1 MSRNIDEKIVQM
13 QFDNKEFERNVQTSI
28 NTLGD
33 LKKSLQLNGATKGL
47 ENIDYASKKV
57 NMDVL
62 GSAVE
67 SVRVKF
73 SALEVIAVSALN
85 NITNS
90 VLNTAKRI
98 GSSLTIDPVRAGF
111 SEYETQINAIQ
122 TILANTESKGT
133 TLKDVNKALDELN
146 AYADKTIYNFTEM
159 TRNIGTFTAAG
170 TDLDTSVNAIQGI
183 ANLAAI
189 SGSTSQQA
197 SVAMYQLSQ
206 ALASGT
212 VKLMDWNSVV
222 NAGMGGQVFQDAL
235 KETARVHG
243 IKIDEMIEKEG
254 SFRETLKDGWITSE
268 ILTETL
274 HKFTL
279 SKEDMT
285 EAQIKE
291 NTAMLKAKG
300 YTEEQIEAIF
310 KLGKTA
316 TDAATKVKTFS
327 QLMDTLKEAAQSGW
341 TQTWEIIV
349 GDFEEA
355 KDLLTRIS
363 DVIGTMLNESAKVR
377 NEMLQGW
384 KDLDGRKILIEALKN
399 SFEGIMSVVK
409 SISDAFRDIFPRTT
423 SKQLLEI
430 TENFRDFTK
439 SFKEWAEA
447 SKTVNNIK
455 RIFKGL
461 FAALDIGVQIF
472 KAIASGFKTIIKQIA
487 PLTGGLFDF
496 VANIGDAIVKLRDF
510 VKAGDLFNKIVKKIS
525 SAITTIVKSVK
536 DFVSDVATA
545 IKEFAGIDSSSISE
559 FVDTVKKRFSPLT
572 KLFESIVDGIR
583 SIADV
588 FKTLFKFIGVILLKA
603 GMSIGAGISKIIDKF
618 DDLEFGNVIDN
629 FNKLLSSGIL
639 VTIEAFFIKLLNITD
654 DVGGFLESF
663 TEIFENIGD
672 VLESF
677 AGKLKAAALM
687 KIATAIAVL
696 VAAIFVLSTIDPGDV
711 TTSLTAIST
720 LFIEILGAM
729 TLLSAASGKRGFKAM
744 ISMSKMAGDMTTI
757 ATAILILAFALSKIA
772 KLDTKGV
779 ITALIAIAGLFTMMI
794 ATAKILSTDAKNT
807 KKMTKGLTALIAM
820 AVAIRILAGAVE
832 KLSSI
837 DGDKLCNGLMAIG
850 ILLAELAIS
859 MTYFMNN
866 LGKNKMG
873 AFKVAGLL
881 IVAAAIY
888 VLASAVKKLGS
899 LDFNTLSD
907 GLVSVGIL
915 LAAIVVFT
923 KYIGNPKKFI
933 STTIGITILSA
944 SLLILAEAVSR
955 MGNMSWEQI
964 GKGLLTIANALAVLA
979 IMLHIMPKNLTS
991 KGVGLVVIAS
1001 SLVILG
1007 AALSNMGGMSWG
1019 EMGRALISLSVSLAA
1034 IVVAMK
1040 FMTTAI
1046 PGALAMLILAPAL
1059 MVLALSL
1066 KVLGSMSI
1074 GEVILSLVALAGA
1087 FAVLGVA
1094 AYVLTPIVPIVLALG
1109 AAMLLLGAACVSIGA
1124 GVMAFAAG
1132 CASLA
1137 VSGAAGAA
1145 AVRVM
1150 VESFLGLIPL
1160 FIKSIGDF
1168 IVAILKVIADS
1179 GKAILDALTVV
1190 LLAIIRAIEQ
1200 SIPPL
1205 IKCLGVLLDS
1215 LLQFIVEYIP
1225 KVIDAGMKLIIGFLK
1240 GIADNIDK
1248 VVAQGINVVVNFIEG
1263 IASKIP
1269 DVIQSGV
1276 DLILSFINGI
1286 ADAIRNNTKPM
1297 IDAVDN
1303 LMDSVFY
1310 AIKEWIKH
1318 AIFSGG
1324 DLINGLIEGIRGEAK
1339 DLWTAMLGVVEDA
1352 WEGVKD
1358 FFGIH
1363 SPSTVAAEA
1372 GRFID
1377 QGLANGLKK
1386 FAGVVGKSA
1395 TNVGET
1401 AMDSLSEA
1409 ISGVSEMVSNDM
1421 DSTPVITP
1429 VIDLTEI
1436 QNGEKQLSKMFNK
1449 DHTISVNSANIKAA
1463 SIASGR
1469 ISASSGNNANN
1480 TAQQGAQISFTQNNY
1495 SPKALS
1501 RSDIY
1506 RQTKNQFSAMKGALV
1521 GS

>member
-291 NTAMLKAKG
+291 NEAMLKSKG
-300 YTEEQIEAIF
+300 YTEDQIEAIF

-327 QLMDTLKEAAQSGW
+327 QLFDTLKEAAQSGW

-355 KDLLTRIS
+355 KDLLTKIS
-363 DVIGTMLNESAKVR
+363 DVIGGMLNESAKTR

-384 KDLDGRKILIEALKN
+384 KDLDGRKVLIEALKN
-399 SFEGIMSVVK
+399 SFEGLMSVVK

-423 SKQLLEI
+423 SKQLFDI
-430 TENFRDFTK
+430 TEKFRDFTK
-439 SFKEWAEA
+439 NFKEWAEA

-472 KAIASGFKTIIKQIA
+472 KAIASGFKTIIKQVA

-536 DFVSDVATA
+536 DFVSDIATA

-588 FKTLFKFIGVILLKA
+588 FKNLFKFIGLLLIKL
-603 GMSIGAGISKIIDKF
+603 GMSIGNGISKIIDKF
-618 DDLEFGNVIDN
+618 DDLEFGNVVDN

-639 VTIEAFFIKLLNITD
+639 VTIEAFFIKLLSITD

-672 VLESF
+672 VLKSF
-677 AGKLKAAALM
+677 AGKLKAEALM

-696 VAAIFVLSTIDPGDV
+696 VAAIFVLSTINPDDV

-720 LFIEILGAM
+720 LFIEVLGTI

-744 ISMSKMAGDMTTI
+744 FSMSKMASDMMTI
-757 ATAILILAFALSKIA
+757 SIALLILATSLSKIA
-772 KLDTKGV
+772 KLETKGV
-779 ITALIAIAGLFTMMI
+779 ITGLIAIAAMLTMMI
-794 ATAKILSTDAKNT
+794 VTVKLLSTEAKNT
-807 KKMTKGLTALIAM
+807 KKMTKGLMSLVVM
-820 AVAIRILAGAVE
+820 AVAIRVLAGAVA

-837 DGDKLCNGLMAIG
+837 DGDKLRNGLVGVGVLLVEILAFMKLLNGAKINVLTATALVIMA
-850 ILLAELAIS
+850 AS
-859 MTYFMNN
+859 M
-866 LGKNKMG
+866 
-873 AFKVAGLL
+873 
-881 IVAAAIY
+881 II
-888 VLASAVKKLGS
+888 LASAVKKLGS
-899 LDFNTLSD
+899 LDFETLSD
-907 GLVSVGIL
+907 GLISVGIL
-915 LAAIVVFT
+915 LAGIVAFT
-923 KYIGNPKKFI
+923 KYVGNPKKFI
-933 STTIGITILSA
+933 STSIGITILSA
-944 SLLILAEAVSR
+944 SMLIFAEAISR

-964 GKGLLTIANALAVLA
+964 GKGLLTMAGALA
-979 IMLHIMPKNLTS
+979 IMIATLHLVPKGLTS

-1094 AYVLTPIVPIVLALG
+1094 AYILTPIVPIVLALG
-1109 AAMLLLGAACVSIGA
+1109 VAMLLLGAACASIGA

-1137 VSGAAGAA
+1137 ISGAAGAA

-1150 VESFLGLIPL
+1150 IESILGLIPL
-1160 FIKSIGDF
+1160 FIKSIGDG
-1168 IVAILKVIADS
+1168 IVAILKLIADS
-1179 GKAILDALTVV
+1179 GKEILDALTVV

-1225 KVIDAGMKLIIGFLK
+1225 KIIDAGMRLIIGFLK

-1248 VVAQGINVVVNFIEG
+1248 VVEEGANVVVNFING

-1276 DLILSFINGI
+1276 NIILSFINGI

-1318 AIFSGG
+1318 AVFSGG
-1324 DLINGLIEGIRGEAK
+1324 DLINGLIEGIRGAAK
-1339 DLWTAMLGVVEDA
+1339 DLWTSMVGVVEDA

-1372 GRFID
+1372 GMFID
-1377 QGLANGLKK
+1377 KGLAIGLEK

-1469 ISASSGNNANN
+1469 IAASSGNNA
-1480 TAQQGAQISFTQNNY
+1480 TGKAQQGAQISFTQNNY